1 MRPNSPYSGRLWSA
15 SCQCSRHPCLV
26 GTTTEVTLTSVD
38 APASR
43 DTEHFALFIPLHA
56 PRPRA
61 IGSTGPREHPAA
73 PDRLLQLCTAQGASA
88 RVPDG
93 SIFFPCQMSYGLAP
107 YLLNKQ
113 YALSQGQSSTLFV
126 SQQHDRAFHRA
137 FVLPCF
143 RFTPGQPNRVFSPDT
158 SSRGLLRYLK
168 EEMVT
173 SRCPVMTMSLHVID

>member
-1 MRPNSPYSGRLWSA
+1 MFLPHRTQN
-15 SCQCSRHPCLV
+15 
-26 GTTTEVTLTSVD
+26 TL
-38 APASR
+38 
-43 DTEHFALFIPLHA
+43 LFLPPHA

-61 IGSTGPREHPAA
+61 IGSPGPREHPAA
-73 PDRLLQLCTAQGASA
+73 PDRLLQLCTARGASA
-88 RVPDG
+88 CIPDG

-143 RFTPGQPNRVFSPDT
+143 CFTPGQPNRVFSPNT
-158 SSRGLLRYLK
+158 SSHGLLRYLK
-168 EEMVT
+168 EDMVT
-173 SRCPVMTMSLHVID
+173 SKCPVMTMSLHILD